1 MSIDISNIQSA
12 PQPNEKK
19 DGNGFMDILNKDIQL
34 FGQKFNDKKKERFY
48 SEMNILFSSGLDI
61 KTVLE
66 LIEAE
71 QTKEKEKILFTQIK
85 DDVVKGMSLSD
96 ALKASGKF
104 SDYEYHS
111 IKIGEETGKLTHI
124 LIDLSEYYTR
134 KIKQRRQIVGAMTY
148 PAIVISFALLVTT
161 LMLKYLVPMFADI
174 FKRFNAE
181 LPAITRYTIKIS
193 EWVDHYFIY
202 GLTGILLIGF
212 SIYQSRNKTWYKK
225 YSSTLILKLPFVGK
239 FVEKVYMARF
249 CQNMSLLIG
258 AKTNLVDALELTK
271 NMMGFYPVDSTID
284 PIKEQIMKGKSLHE
298 CLAMYPIYNHRL
310 VSLIK
315 VAEEVNKLDSM
326 FSRMS
331 KQYSEELDHES
342 KVITN
347 LMEPLIVIFL
357 GLVVCLVLVSMYLPM
372 FQLGNVIK

>member
-1 MSIDISNIQSA
+1 MKIDISNIKTPSKTSEQKEEA
-12 PQPNEKK
+12 GLL
-19 DGNGFMDILNKDIQL
+19 DFLNKDIQL
-34 FGQKFNDKKKERFY
+34 FGKKFNDKKKERFY

-71 QTKEKEKILFTQIK
+71 QKKEKEKALFTQIK
-85 DDVVKGMSLSD
+85 EDVVKGMSLSD
-96 ALKASGKF
+96 ALKKSGRF

-111 IKIGEETGKLTHI
+111 IKIGEETGKLTNI
-124 LIDLSEYYTR
+124 LIDLSDYYTR
-134 KIKQRRQIVGAMTY
+134 KIKQRRQIVGALTY
-148 PAIVISFALLVTT
+148 PVIVISFALLVTT

-181 LPAITRYTIKIS
+181 LPAITRYTIRIS
-193 EWVDHYFIY
+193 ELVDHYFIY
-202 GLTGILLIGF
+202 ALVGILLIIAF
-212 SIYQSRNKTWYKK
+212 VYQNRNKSWYKK
-225 YSSTLILKLPFVGK
+225 YSSALLLKLPFVGK
-239 FVEKVYMARF
+239 FIEKVYMARF

-258 AKTNLVDALELTK
+258 AKTNLVDALDLTK
-271 NMMGFYPVDSTID
+271 NMMGFYPVDSTIE

-331 KQYSEELDHES
+331 KQYSEELDYES

-347 LMEPLIVIFL
+347 LMEPFIVIFL